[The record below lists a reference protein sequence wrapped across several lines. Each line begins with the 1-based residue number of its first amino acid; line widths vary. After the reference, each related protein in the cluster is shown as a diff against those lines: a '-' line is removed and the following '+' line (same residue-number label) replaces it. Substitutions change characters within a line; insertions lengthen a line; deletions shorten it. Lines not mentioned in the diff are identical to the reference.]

1 MFVALFFV
9 ALTVVGGHGS
19 FDVHDL
25 DWSIRP
31 ADNFFLFVNGR
42 WLNKTS
48 IPPSQTIVGGIFQ
61 TKHENNVKLKIILDD
76 LLRNEDPRHPYPARS
91 VHQQLAD
98 FYRAGLDTEAI
109 EQTGLEPLRETLL
122 ELEQVSTYQE
132 LLVFVA
138 KWYQEMNKDIL
149 FEFEVSPDSQNSSIY
164 TIQWKVNRI
173 DSTFS
178 VSSAL
183 FSNRDVNFLPA
194 PITSATIRSRRRS
207 VEVKRIT
214 FISCSPWAILS
225 WMSPLTWKMPKM
237 FFP

>member
-9 ALTVVGGHGS
+9 ALIVVGGHSS
-19 FDVHDL
+19 FDVNDL

-31 ADNFFLFVNGR
+31 TDNFFLFVNGR

-61 TKHENNVKLKIILDD
+61 TKHENNLKLKIILDD
-76 LLRNEDPRHPYPARS
+76 LLRDEDPQHPYPDRS
-91 VHQQLAD
+91 VRQQLAD

-109 EQTGLEPLRETLL
+109 EQAGLEPLRETLM

-149 FEFEVSPDSQNSSIY
+149 FEFEVNPDSRNSSIC

-173 DSTFS
+173 DSMFS

-194 PITSATIRSRRRS
+194 PTTSVTIRSRRRS
-207 VEVKRIT
+207 VEIMCIT
-214 FISCSPWAILS
+214 FISCSP
-225 WMSPLTWKMPKM
+225 
-237 FFP
+237 